1 MNHSTKFGGSND
13 YVAPPL
19 LLHGVRGLEQMPRG
33 SLVPGERRSR
43 QSWPPRGSN
52 LPSAVGFGPR
62 RIGHVSVL
70 PRGRG
75 WLLCSLV
82 SVCWTG
88 RTATNRDM
96 PSPKRSSPFLA
107 GVAFAKLKPRSEGY
121 FLFYPHFLSGSETDQ
136 PCYRTIFPTSK
147 FNWGN
152 VGPIPGSAK
161 RETCCTTSASPPN

>member
-1 MNHSTKFGGSND
+1 MVFGVWSRCRGARLSPVKDALAKVGIREAPTKKTRR
-13 YVAPPL
+13 PL
-19 LLHGVRGLEQMPRG
+19 LICRFAP
-33 SLVPGERRSR
+33 
-43 QSWPPRGSN
+43 

-121 FLFYPHFLSGSETDQ
+121 FLFYLHFLSGSETDQ